1 MSRSAT
7 EKTQHQSVQAVER
20 RVLSSHTALMQDMR
34 EFQQRVT
41 RTPDAALGFLK
52 RAGLVTASG
61 KPKQLIRG

>member
-1 MSRSAT
+1 
-7 EKTQHQSVQAVER
+7 
-20 RVLSSHTALMQDMR
+20 MQDMR
-34 EFQQRVT
+34 EFQQQVT